1 MRWVVAMMIMRWAVG
16 CARRCLRW
24 ACDGHSMCM
33 DGADLELL
41 DAVRVLEA
49 ETELARWRRHGDGH
63 SAQLANDLVLRELAP
78 FKMGVDHLPRGTKG
92 GG

>member
-1 MRWVVAMMIMRWAVG
+1 MRRRKHGLDGQVAGDRG
-16 CARRCLRW
+16 RS
-24 ACDGHSMCM
+24 H
-33 DGADLELL
+33 LL

-78 FKMGVDHLPRGTKG
+78 FKMGVDHLPRVTKG